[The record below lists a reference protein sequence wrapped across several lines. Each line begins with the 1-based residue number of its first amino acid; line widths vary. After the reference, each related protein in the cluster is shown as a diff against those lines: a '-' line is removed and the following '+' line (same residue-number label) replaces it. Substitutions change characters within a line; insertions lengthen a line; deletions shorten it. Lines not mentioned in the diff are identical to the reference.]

1 MFVCWPECFL
11 TEFARLCPDSCCAQG
26 QIRLPGA
33 SWLLTYIPYDEK
45 NIFFYGV
52 SSRRLFK
59 SVLNWLT
66 WITVMVNHLPW
77 KQTEITLSFTATSD
91 KSCIWGSLLPMR
103 ASISFPKC
111 PTVVDIVIIYKLNV
125 PIPVHASSLVPQI
138 LICSLAISCWWTSNL
153 PWLVDLYI
161 PGFLTVSHFAYHQ
174 PHPHHY
180 RSLNYQILLS
190 LPDISISERHFHFG
204 PASLFFLELL
214 VISILFPNSYWTT
227 SNLGTHL
234 PVLCPRPFDAVCGA
248 LQVRL
253 LESMPPLS
261 PVECILLGFLTTAH
275 MSLLAP
281 HGLAHSFTAFCKPLL
296 QKGCDPWTSLVA

>member
-1 MFVCWPECFL
+1 MQ
-11 TEFARLCPDSCCAQG
+11 SCH
-26 QIRLPGA
+26 
-33 SWLLTYIPYDEK
+33 LLLG
-45 NIFFYGV
+45 NIQF
-52 SSRRLFK
+52 
-59 SVLNWLT
+59 
-66 WITVMVNHLPW
+66 
-77 KQTEITLSFTATSD
+77 TL
-91 KSCIWGSLLPMR
+91 
-103 ASISFPKC
+103 ISGP
-111 PTVVDIVIIYKLNV
+111 
-125 PIPVHASSLVPQI
+125 
-138 LICSLAISCWWTSNL
+138 
-153 PWLVDLYI
+153 YI

-214 VISILFPNSYWTT
+214 VISMSYSPIVT
-227 SNLGTHL
+227 GQL
-234 PVLCPRPFDAVCGA
+234 PTWGLIFQCYVLRPFDAVCGA

-296 QKGCDPWTSLVA
+296 HEKAVIHGLPWWLSSTEPACNSGNAYRRCELKSWIRNIPRMKEMTTLSSIPAGTSHGQRTLSSGLQQCPMVLQMSWTQLSKK